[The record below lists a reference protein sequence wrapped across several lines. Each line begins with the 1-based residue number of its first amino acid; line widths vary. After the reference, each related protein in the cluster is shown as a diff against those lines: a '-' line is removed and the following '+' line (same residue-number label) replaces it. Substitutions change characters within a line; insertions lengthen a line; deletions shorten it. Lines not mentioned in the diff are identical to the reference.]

1 MLYQWC
7 HRAKWNLEPFTTP
20 AKEKDA
26 YWRLCIMGHVDEL
39 RKEATSF
46 PVSILRR
53 IGQCSSSLC
62 KYHTLLSYFK
72 DTKAQNKLINEF
84 N

>member
-1 MLYQWC
+1 
-7 HRAKWNLEPFTTP
+7 
-20 AKEKDA
+20 
-26 YWRLCIMGHVDEL
+26 MGHVDEL

-72 DTKAQNKLINEF
+72 DTKAQNKLVNEF